1 MNRAIRVRVG
11 GLDGFADDD
20 DGVVAP
26 PSRVSTSA
34 CVAAGRAPSSEPPL
48 APPGGNKN
56 DDADAPTAWAAPVG
70 DFNVGTGFESGGERP
85 RHKQRERNRRARL
98 PGAAILAERPARPEF
113 DTAAVEMELNKLIN
127 KAVEGLD
134 MKSVESEGPVKPEEH
149 KQNDL
154 DSIVAVE
161 MELNKFIDK
170 AVEGLDMKSV
180 ESEGPVKPEEHKQN
194 DLDSIVAV
202 NEKQSVTPTP
212 ASTPSPRDG
221 HCGSPLVCRFCL
233 EEEPRGDLIAP
244 CACRGS
250 VEYVHVG
257 CLRDWISTT
266 ASSEARSTCLSC
278 RSAYGICHGSFVA
291 SQDNAIAIFMFAI
304 YSGLQLCVFLS
315 FCWRHVDSANVL
327 GFREDAFMV
336 SMRAT
341 SVVLQFCHHLSRI
354 DMKTSIVGMG
364 LLGLVL
370 LPDHV
375 AAFWQIKHDPRETVH
390 DMIICC
396 TANVIFEL
404 YRTWKTLE
412 RKTMI
417 YDRKRDVYR

>member
-127 KAVEGLD
+127 
-134 MKSVESEGPVKPEEH
+134 
-149 KQNDL
+149 
-154 DSIVAVE
+154 
-161 MELNKFIDK
+161 K